1 MRRTELADPLFETA
15 MADGVEWLCSL
26 GMDDW
31 DLLVFVFDWFF
42 LLIDAA
48 DESCEPD
55 DLHLTI
61 DRLGLV

>member
-1 MRRTELADPLFETA
+1 
-15 MADGVEWLCSL
+15 
-26 GMDDW
+26 MDDW